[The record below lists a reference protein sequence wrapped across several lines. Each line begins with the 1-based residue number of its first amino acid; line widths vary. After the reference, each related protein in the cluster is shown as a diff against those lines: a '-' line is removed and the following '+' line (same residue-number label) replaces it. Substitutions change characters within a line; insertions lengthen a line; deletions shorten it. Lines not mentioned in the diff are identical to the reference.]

1 MAHGV
6 SKALW
11 EINFIWR
18 IIMRL
23 SKKRLLT
30 MGATLALA
38 SAATSANALTF
49 IGAQEFQGTGL
60 GAVNTILTMQ
70 NTGTESASVGLDAG
84 GNEVITGDA
93 KTGAS
98 QTQVRSLGELGVNS
112 AEDLRIVFNAAEPGP
127 EGSVNNGITLDNLVL
142 SIFDP
147 AGAVLFTSDAFTPI
161 TFNSTFPGTGNA
173 GFVFALSGSEIT
185 AAQSAFGGDFG
196 LNLVGLSASA
206 SSAAG
211 GNETFFAVA
220 APPVPE
226 PSTYAMMGAGLLGL
240 AWFRRRKNPK

>member
-1 MAHGV
+1 
-6 SKALW
+6 
-11 EINFIWR
+11 
-18 IIMRL
+18 MRL

-84 GNEVITGDA
+84 GNE
-93 KTGAS
+93 
-98 QTQVRSLGELGVNS
+98 
-112 AEDLRIVFNAAEPGP
+112 
-127 EGSVNNGITLDNLVL
+127 
-142 SIFDP
+142 
-147 AGAVLFTSDAFTPI
+147 
-161 TFNSTFPGTGNA
+161 
-173 GFVFALSGSEIT
+173 
-185 AAQSAFGGDFG
+185 
-196 LNLVGLSASA
+196 
-206 SSAAG
+206 
-211 GNETFFAVA
+211 TFFAVA